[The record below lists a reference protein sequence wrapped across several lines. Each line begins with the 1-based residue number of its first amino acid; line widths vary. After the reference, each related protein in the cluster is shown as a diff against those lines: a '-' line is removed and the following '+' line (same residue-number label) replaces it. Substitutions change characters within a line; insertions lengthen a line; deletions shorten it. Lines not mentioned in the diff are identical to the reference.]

1 MEPGVRAVGAYG
13 PLALLIVLAI
23 AFFGSLTIAAVSY
36 PGGYDWRYRVMSSLA
51 SPEENPK
58 AYHIAAGG
66 MAIGGACLSLL
77 GLCIQTSLQ
86 RFVPSKWTSVAAFFF
101 VLAGA
106 LITVSAL
113 ITPGHQELWS
123 LQKAHAKFAQAGT
136 LSFDLGMVFTVPAL
150 LALPDSKKWVR
161 LVTVPLVLVPVTAY
175 LMARILL
182 PSLVDPNSIEPAAY
196 PPVLGSLAFWE
207 WIGSVTVYF
216 YSGII
221 VLALTRNPELKPL
234 Q

>member
-1 MEPGVRAVGAYG
+1 MRNSGEYW
-13 PLALLIVLAI
+13 PLAFLLGLAVF
-23 AFFGSLTIAAVSY
+23 FFGSLIFAATFY

-51 SPEENPK
+51 NPQENPK

-66 MAIGGACLSLL
+66 MAVGGVCLSLL

-86 RFVPSKWTSVAAFFF
+86 RFAPSKWTNVAAILF

-113 ITPGHQELWS
+113 ITPGHQELWG

-136 LSFDLGMVFTVPAL
+136 LSFDLGMAITLPAL
-150 LALPDSKKWVR
+150 VALPTSKRWVR

-175 LMARILL
+175 LLCRMLL
-182 PSLVDPNSIEPAAY
+182 PSLVDP
-196 PPVLGSLAFWE
+196 
-207 WIGSVTVYF
+207 
-216 YSGII
+216 
-221 VLALTRNPELKPL
+221 
-234 Q
+234 